1 VDDRRSG
8 PRRTDAVA
16 GADGLVAP
24 PAARLSARLHQ
35 LIEEVRV
42 DDAADA
48 RARERWLRT
57 AAEADATLPGVLLD
71 LGERDA
77 NVAIATTGGRRVLGT
92 IEVVGA
98 DFIAVRADAGHEV
111 LLAIAAVASV
121 RTAPSLD
128 PAVGDR
134 VITTDLRLG
143 DLLSELAA
151 DRERVRL
158 VVRDGGDV
166 VAGELR
172 SVGRDVV
179 TLRSVSDSGGA
190 AYVPIAAVVEVG
202 LG

>member
-1 VDDRRSG
+1 MTAS
-8 PRRTDAVA
+8 
-16 GADGLVAP
+16 DGLI
-24 PAARLSARLHQ
+24 ARPSSSLSARLHQ
-35 LIEEVRV
+35 LIDDVRV

-57 AAEADATLPGVLLD
+57 AAEADATLAGVLLD

-77 NVAIATTGGRRVLGT
+77 HVGIATVEGRRVLGT

-98 DFIAVRADAGHEV
+98 DFIAVRTDAGHEV
-111 LLAIAAVASV
+111 LLAIDAVASV

-134 VITTDLRLG
+134 VMTTDLRLG

-151 DRERVRL
+151 ERARVRL
-158 VVRDGGDV
+158 VLRDGGDV

-172 SVGRDVV
+172 SIGQDVV
-179 TLRSVSDSGGA
+179 SVRAESATGGT
-190 AYVPIAAVVEVG
+190 AYVPLAAVVEVG